1 VESKLTSTWSYVRT
15 YLFHFSTFLLFP
27 LALAAQGD
35 GPRAASTYIPYSDAA
50 PVLRAVRDDRLPPE
64 LRGKTP
70 TELETAWSNWVVRRD
85 AAIRARVDEGAADSI
100 VYLLQF
106 GTSFTKRPR
115 ISERELAGVVMRQSG
130 SGASRFVPSPV
141 LLARIEDFIVA
152 VASPGTNTRLQ
163 FARDVITRRGIDPGT
178 EAGRTELRRYLQ
190 ERVERVGQAERLPR
204 LLDPH
209 GDPVDQMTLF
219 RDRGLAPDTSI
230 LVDSGIE
237 EALTSLKAA
246 GVLAQGA
253 VRRVAIIGP
262 GLDFTDKQE
271 GYDFYPEQ
279 TIQSFAVIDSL
290 IRLGLAS
297 AGDLQLTAFDLSPR
311 VLQHLE
317 AARTRARAGH
327 SYTVVLPRNPDQP
340 WAPALVQYWERFG
353 DRIGETVKGTP
364 APVSAGR
371 VEVRGVSIHPSV
383 VLSVVPRDL
392 NIVLQRIEPA
402 SREDQFD
409 LVLATNLLIY
419 YDVFEQSLAM
429 ANIARMLDASG
440 VFLSND
446 RMIEL
451 PGGRLSTAGHTSTIY
466 LKAPGF
472 GERGDR
478 IDWYRHR

>member
-1 VESKLTSTWSYVRT
+1 MQSK
-15 YLFHFSTFLLFP
+15 LFHFSIFLVVPFVFGF
-27 LALAAQGD
+27 QGD
-35 GPRAASTYIPYSDAA
+35 APGPGATYIPYSDAA

-70 TELETAWSNWVVRRD
+70 TELETAWSDWVVRRD

-141 LLARIEDFIVA
+141 LLSRIEDFIVA
-152 VASPGTNTRLQ
+152 IASPGTNTRLQ

-230 LVDSGIE
+230 LVDFGVE
-237 EALTSLKAA
+237 EALAALKAA

-290 IRLGLAS
+290 IRLGLAN
-297 AGDLQLTAFDLSPR
+297 ARDLQLTAFDLSPR

-317 AARTRARAGH
+317 AARTRARAGSPVH
-327 SYTVVLPRNPDQP
+327 SG
-340 WAPALVQYWERFG
+340 APAKPGSAVGAGSRAILGTLWRPHRGNGQG
-353 DRIGETVKGTP
+353 DAGARLSGSRRCARRRDPSISRP
-364 APVSAGR
+364 LSRSAGLEHR
-371 VEVRGVSIHPSV
+371 A
-383 VLSVVPRDL
+383 
-392 NIVLQRIEPA
+392 PA
-402 SREDQFD
+402 
-409 LVLATNLLIY
+409 
-419 YDVFEQSLAM
+419 
-429 ANIARMLDASG
+429 
-440 VFLSND
+440 D
-446 RMIEL
+446 R
-451 PGGRLSTAGHTSTIY
+451 AGF
-466 LKAPGF
+466 A
-472 GERGDR
+472 
-478 IDWYRHR
+478 